1 MVTRGWA
8 MDTHEE
14 DGYEILANDVP
25 KHIGFSETEVGHGT
39 QADPEGIVDDPQLG
53 VGPHILS
60 RIRTDV
66 REFIGALVSDD
77 T

>member
-1 MVTRGWA
+1 MVTRGCA
-8 MDTHEE
+8 MGTHEE

-25 KHIGFSETEVGHGT
+25 KHIGLSETEVGHGT
-39 QADPEGIVDDPQLG
+39 QADPEGIVDDPQLS

-66 REFIGALVSDD
+66 REFISALVSDD